1 MILPFRATTKC
12 EDACARGFRSQRTDP
27 QKLPSV
33 TWTTIRSIDCTER
46 CAGVKLPSP
55 FSQTTGGR
63 APTAAS
69 ATGTTRQE
77 TATAA
82 ARTTT
87 LRRPIDAQPS
97 PERAGVDAAF
107 TRLLHS

>member
-1 MILPFRATTKC
+1 MILPLRETTKW
-12 EDACARGFRSQRTDP
+12 EDACARGFRSQRTEP

-33 TWTTIRSIDCTER
+33 TWTTVRSIDCTDR

-55 FSQTTGGR
+55 RSQTTGGR

-69 ATGTTRQE
+69 ATGTTSE
-77 TATAA
+77 EAATAA

-87 LRRPIDAQPS
+87 LRRPIERPS
-97 PERAGVDAAF
+97 LAPGGRG
-107 TRLLHS
+107 